1 MSQSSTAGQSSEGAP
16 NASAK
21 PPPPPSSNM
30 RLVAAYI
37 LAALLTGIAA
47 AAIISREASSDSSGL
62 QTVARADLDSAIVS
76 MNQSAA
82 AQAVDDA
89 RQCKAPLAYV
99 VLQAQAGPAPLSV
112 RIRSGAYLS
121 PWMQLTESPRRVA
134 IPFPAPYVTGKG
146 ELFVEGALRP
156 VTIWLTPGRIVSAD
170 PASAHIPVVW
180 TPANPC

>member
-1 MSQSSTAGQSSEGAP
+1 MSQSSTASQSSGGAP
-16 NASAK
+16 NAPAK
-21 PPPPPSSNM
+21 PRPPSSSNM

-37 LAALLTGIAA
+37 VAALLTGIAA
-47 AAIISREASSDSSGL
+47 AVTVGRQASSDSSGL
-62 QTVARADLDSAIVS
+62 QMVERPDLDSAIVS

-82 AQAVDDA
+82 RAIDEA

-134 IPFPAPYVTGKG
+134 IPFPSPYLTGKG
-146 ELFVEGALRP
+146 ELFVEGTLRP
-156 VTIWLTPGRIVSAD
+156 VTIWLTPGRIVGAD
-170 PASAHIPVVW
+170 AASAHIPVVW
-180 TPANPC
+180 TPTNPC

>member
-1 MSQSSTAGQSSEGAP
+1 MSQSSTGAPSSEGAP

-21 PPPPPSSNM
+21 PPSSSR

-37 LAALLTGIAA
+37 VAALLAGIAA
-47 AAIISREASSDSSGL
+47 AVTVDRHASSDSWGL
-62 QTVARADLDSAIVS
+62 QMVARADLDSAIVS

-82 AQAVDDA
+82 RAIDDA

-99 VLQAQAGPAPLSV
+99 VLQAQAGPAPLPV

-121 PWMQLTESPRRVA
+121 PWLQLTESPRRVA
-134 IPFPAPYVTGKG
+134 IPFPAPYLTGKG

-156 VTIWLTPGRIVSAD
+156 VTIWLTPGRIVGAD
-170 PASAHIPVVW
+170 AASAHIPVVW
-180 TPANPC
+180 TPVNPC

>member
-1 MSQSSTAGQSSEGAP
+1 
-16 NASAK
+16 
-21 PPPPPSSNM
+21 M

-37 LAALLTGIAA
+37 VAALLTGIAA
-47 AAIISREASSDSSGL
+47 AVTVGRQASSDSSGL
-62 QTVARADLDSAIVS
+62 QMVERPDLDSAIVS

-82 AQAVDDA
+82 RAIDEA

-99 VLQAQAGPAPLSV
+99 VLQAQAGPASLSV

-134 IPFPAPYVTGKG
+134 IPFPSPYLTGKG

-156 VTIWLTPGRIVSAD
+156 VTIWLTPGRIVGAD
-170 PASAHIPVVW
+170 AASAHIPVVW
-180 TPANPC
+180 TPTNPC